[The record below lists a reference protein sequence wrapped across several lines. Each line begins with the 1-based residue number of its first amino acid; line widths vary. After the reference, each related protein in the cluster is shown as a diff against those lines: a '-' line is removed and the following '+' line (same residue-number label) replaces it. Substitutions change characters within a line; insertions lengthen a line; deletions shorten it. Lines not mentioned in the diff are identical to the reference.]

1 MVGAAS
7 IGLALTTGDGIAVA
21 EPSATNSAESGPSSS
36 TDSSPSTDGSTHTH
50 ASGGPSTAMG
60 ASSDPKGQAT
70 SSGSGVEDA
79 GADASE
85 STPGTERAAGSS
97 ADDDDD
103 STGDAGTDAADAK
116 HHRFGAVKSSPV
128 AKGTVS
134 PPERDR
140 GDSSVNP
147 RPQAP
152 AVHDGGPAETPT
164 AVDAVSST
172 PSDLVT
178 KPQPSVAAVPEQVPT
193 AATVPPSDPSPAH
206 QVVTA
211 PDGVIAGVANLLGTP
226 GAPAPVEP
234 PSVWTVLAWVQR
246 QVAEM
251 VAAPMA
257 SQQIAASKSTTATTI
272 ATVTTINVK
281 EYGAVGDG
289 ITDDSAAIKAAVAAL
304 TSGERLYLP
313 LGDYRFAQQHPVG
326 EAAIVLAG
334 LSNVTVEFEPGA
346 RLLMDNLDSNGYGTS
361 HGIRV
366 QGAASHV
373 AILNPTIEWVTR
385 PSARSFG
392 DGISVLG
399 WPSDS
404 PPPAGWVGS
413 TGTVDF
419 VSIINGRT
427 VNAPQAGAVIMGA
440 SDVTVTNFT
449 AIGTL
454 ADGLHF
460 NADRRVTVD
469 GLVAVNTGDDGLAFV
484 TYYDPSQLWTYGPT
498 DGPFNQAGVGAWNNG
513 GSVASHIFVTGGR
526 ANGVRVQGGYDITIS
541 DITVTDKDFGIQ
553 LNSAKA
559 TGPGDWTSLASRDVH
574 VSDVT
579 IDGAQTAIVLATNN
593 IDGTEDPMWW
603 DFAGSS
609 ISDVTIT
616 GAKNWSLAVETP
628 ATITSKFAGITL
640 RHIRAESMAADGP
653 FGGGN
658 GGILLAS
665 LHDSVIDDVQL
676 VSDHS
681 GDINLLGAGQLRS
694 ALSAEDLP
702 SSNLDVND
710 LVLRGP
716 GRILIQDIA
725 GVHFGNV
732 ASYGA
737 DSSAVILYRVKGASF
752 DHIGAYMPG
761 RGSGEGYGVRLLQVF
776 DIDIQDIEVTIDDHI
791 GTTWR
796 AIELGGGTPTGD
808 IAGRGVR
815 IANVTYVSERDA
827 TGSDIVWQGGPY
839 GPVDWFIQATWR
851 HGGEATPQWRSAL
864 YGDTSPV

>member
-1 MVGAAS
+1 
-7 IGLALTTGDGIAVA
+7 
-21 EPSATNSAESGPSSS
+21 
-36 TDSSPSTDGSTHTH
+36 
-50 ASGGPSTAMG
+50 
-60 ASSDPKGQAT
+60 
-70 SSGSGVEDA
+70 
-79 GADASE
+79 
-85 STPGTERAAGSS
+85 
-97 ADDDDD
+97 
-103 STGDAGTDAADAK
+103 
-116 HHRFGAVKSSPV
+116 
-128 AKGTVS
+128 
-134 PPERDR
+134 
-140 GDSSVNP
+140 
-147 RPQAP
+147 
-152 AVHDGGPAETPT
+152 
-164 AVDAVSST
+164 
-172 PSDLVT
+172 
-178 KPQPSVAAVPEQVPT
+178 
-193 AATVPPSDPSPAH
+193 
-206 QVVTA
+206 
-211 PDGVIAGVANLLGTP
+211 
-226 GAPAPVEP
+226 
-234 PSVWTVLAWVQR
+234 
-246 QVAEM
+246 
-251 VAAPMA
+251 
-257 SQQIAASKSTTATTI
+257 
-272 ATVTTINVK
+272 
-281 EYGAVGDG
+281 
-289 ITDDSAAIKAAVAAL
+289 
-304 TSGERLYLP
+304 
-313 LGDYRFAQQHPVG
+313 
-326 EAAIVLAG
+326 
-334 LSNVTVEFEPGA
+334 
-346 RLLMDNLDSNGYGTS
+346 
-361 HGIRV
+361 
-366 QGAASHV
+366 
-373 AILNPTIEWVTR
+373 
-385 PSARSFG
+385 
-392 DGISVLG
+392 
-399 WPSDS
+399 
-404 PPPAGWVGS
+404 
-413 TGTVDF
+413 
-419 VSIINGRT
+419 
-427 VNAPQAGAVIMGA
+427 MGA

-574 VSDVT
+574 FSNVT

-776 DIDIQDIEVTIDDHI
+776 DIGIQDIEVTIDDHI
-791 GTTWR
+791 GTTWW
-796 AIELGGGTPTGD
+796 AIELGGESRPGTSRAEACGSRTSPTSANGTPPGPTSS
-808 IAGRGVR
+808 GRADPTAR
-815 IANVTYVSERDA
+815 W
-827 TGSDIVWQGGPY
+827 TGSSRPPGATVARPRRSGGRRC
-839 GPVDWFIQATWR
+839 T
-851 HGGEATPQWRSAL
+851 ATPVRSEPSTAIARL
-864 YGDTSPV
+864 PTPGSAARPNSRARSLRESARSPPRTTVEHR